1 MTLRTFRPIS
11 RLPRPPRSLL
21 SVRALAP
28 LTLLALMAAPLPA
41 PYSLVSAA
49 HAQNQLWIRQF
60 GTSEDDVAWAL
71 ATDGA
76 AGVF

>member
-28 LTLLALMAAPLPA
+28 LALLALMAAPFPA

-49 HAQNQLWIRQF
+49 HAQNQLWITQF
-60 GTSEDDVAWAL
+60 GTTGDDWA
-71 ATDGA
+71 AK
-76 AGVF
+76 